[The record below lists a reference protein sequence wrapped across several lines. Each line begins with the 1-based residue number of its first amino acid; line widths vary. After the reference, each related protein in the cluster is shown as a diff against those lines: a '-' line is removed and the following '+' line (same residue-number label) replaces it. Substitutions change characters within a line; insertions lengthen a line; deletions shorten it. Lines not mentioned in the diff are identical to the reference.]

1 MKQEDL
7 HFQTIVLWFLDLIA
21 VALACAVSV
30 RLFHMVP
37 DTEAF
42 EEWERTLAY
51 ASCLFYSAAFFW
63 NINTALPSD
72 ESTGYAVRNILWKH
86 LFLLIALFF
95 FILFT
100 GSSAKRPLLALFI
113 AFFSFVFILLV
124 RLLYKQFIL
133 RIYRR
138 KGFGTLTVLV
148 TERRHLSASLET
160 FSSIDAFQMH
170 LAGILVL
177 DPAEKDE
184 EAWKEGIPVPG
195 GKNVP
200 RIRPDELEEFVR
212 TEPVGNVIFD
222 ISRAQMKKMKSEID
236 TIRNDGIGV
245 ILRAQQEASDALE
258 AGGRYGKVYR
268 KNFLFLNSLRQRE
281 RTQFI
286 KRIIDILIGLVG
298 SVIAALAAAIM
309 APFIKF
315 GSKGPLFDRVIC
327 IGRDG
332 VRFTRLTFRT
342 DYTGPELKK
351 TLLSKRNSAF
361 GGEETEDPAPSKT
374 TAGRVI
380 ALLHLAWLPKFFS
393 VLRGDMSLVGVNT
406 ITEEEYTGRE
416 HSYRKCLW
424 CKPGLICPP
433 GSVPVSESTLPDD
446 ASIAPDITYAQNWS
460 LWIDV
465 VTIFD
470 NLRNKYEKSQKRSV
484 E

>member
-21 VALACAVSV
+21 VTLACILAV

-37 DTEAF
+37 DTKAYA
-42 EEWERTLAY
+42 EWERTLVY

-72 ESTGYAVRNILWKH
+72 ESMKYGVRNILWKQI
-86 LFLLIALFF
+86 FLLISLFF
-95 FILFT
+95 FVLFT
-100 GSSAKRPLLALFI
+100 GESPKRSLLALFI
-113 AFFSFVFILLV
+113 AAFSFVLILFI
-124 RLLYKQFIL
+124 RLLYKQIII
-133 RIYRR
+133 RIYRSR
-138 KGFGTLTVLV
+138 GFGTLTVLV

-170 LAGILVL
+170 LAGILIT
-177 DPAEKDE
+177 DPADTDAEK
-184 EAWKEGIPVPG
+184 WKDGIPVPG
-195 GKNVP
+195 FKPVP
-200 RIRPDELEEFVR
+200 LIQPDDLEDFVR
-212 TEPVGNVIFD
+212 TEPVGYVIFD
-222 ISRAQMKKMKSEID
+222 ISRTQMKKMKPEID
-236 TIRNDGIGV
+236 LIREDGIGV
-245 ILRAQQEASDALE
+245 ILRAQQEASDALDT
-258 AGGRYGKVYR
+258 GGRYGKVNR

-286 KRIIDILIGLVG
+286 KRIIDIVIGLAG
-298 SVIAALAAAIM
+298 SVIAGIVSALI

-315 GSKGPLFDRVIC
+315 GSKGPLYERVVC

-332 VRFTRLTFRT
+332 VHFTRLTFRT

-361 GGEETEDPAPSKT
+361 GGEEAEDTEPSKT
-374 TAGRVI
+374 RVGKI
-380 ALLHLAWLPKFFS
+380 IGTLRLTGLPKFFS
-393 VLRGDMSLVGVNT
+393 ILKGDMSVVGVNT
-406 ITEEEYTGRE
+406 ITEEEYKGRE

-433 GSVPVSESTLPDD
+433 GSVPVSESPFSDD
-446 ASIAPDITYAQNWS
+446 SSIEPDILYAQNWS
-460 LWIDV
+460 LWLDL
-465 VTIFD
+465 VTIVD
-470 NLRNKYEKSQKRSV
+470 NLRNRYEKSQKRSV

>member
-268 KNFLFLNSLRQRE
+268 KNFLFRIPRLFLTASCWKSCAAVPVAAVSARRE
-281 RTQFI
+281 SC
-286 KRIIDILIGLVG
+286 IGL
-298 SVIAALAAAIM
+298 SV
-309 APFIKF
+309 K
-315 GSKGPLFDRVIC
+315 
-327 IGRDG
+327 
-332 VRFTRLTFRT
+332 
-342 DYTGPELKK
+342 E
-351 TLLSKRNSAF
+351 
-361 GGEETEDPAPSKT
+361 
-374 TAGRVI
+374 
-380 ALLHLAWLPKFFS
+380 AW
-393 VLRGDMSLVGVNT
+393 
-406 ITEEEYTGRE
+406 
-416 HSYRKCLW
+416 
-424 CKPGLICPP
+424 
-433 GSVPVSESTLPDD
+433 
-446 ASIAPDITYAQNWS
+446 
-460 LWIDV
+460 
-465 VTIFD
+465 
-470 NLRNKYEKSQKRSV
+470 KS
-484 E
+484 